1 MDKYMIIDKTSGER
15 TGSENL
21 GAAEVIA
28 GDWAVEAAI
37 EGYEELVPEVGIY
50 KLVSIAEVKTE
61 RHVKHI
67 KVK

>member
-28 GDWAVEAAI
+28 GDWAEEAAI
-37 EGYEELVPEVGIY
+37 GGYEKTEVGIY
-50 KLVSIAEVKTE
+50 KLVSITEVKTE
-61 RHVKHI
+61 HHVKHI

>member
-1 MDKYMIIDKTSGER
+1 MDKYMIIDKTSEER

-28 GDWAVEAAI
+28 GDWAEEAAI
-37 EGYEELVPEVGIY
+37 EGYEEPEVGIY
-50 KLVSIAEVKTE
+50 KLVSISIMEVKTE
-61 RHVKHI
+61 CHVKHI